1 VKKPNVKKRR
11 YTGSF
16 WKNKN
21 QSIKESVK
29 SKVTQKQATGTN
41 TQSNTKP
48 ANKYVIPSNEEIRQS
63 IKDSVKSKVTQNK
76 STASSNTQTSV
87 TSNSVTDTKNTI
99 KPDEKSATANTQ
111 NNTKPTDKTTT
122 EKTTTSPADTNK
134 AKKSSIWDKTP
145 KSVKWLGEKALKGG
159 IKGGIPVGIN
169 WALDSMNGTSS
180 LYYDPATG
188 EYIDTSDMHPI
199 WQNNLAKNNWVYN
212 VPYSIFD
219 KLPEAAGEV
228 INDMLR
234 VEDPESRALI
244 STVVDAGSYLIPYY
258 GLGKGTYDI
267 GNKVVNSV
275 LDTNRDIDMI
285 KDLRYGDLGFSIK
298 YLDDSTFGPDLSPI
312 WEGIKTSLA
321 NDWVH
326 DLTGIGRRTGFSE
339 QSDVYKLGQQ
349 TTVKMMQK
357 MLEDTDNFD
366 PANAK
371 SRVTLNQFNMMNQLL
386 KNADAYWQLEGI
398 KKTKN
403 MSNDAFYAYLKS
415 AGIDANTYRGME
427 YAAKQLYNL
436 GDNQERNGLRYD
448 QSIIST
454 QAPMLQYKY
463 ARKQKPIKDD
473 PLAGLVGGSHILD
486 GYTKIG
492 DKFINTNP
500 DKDKEPVPEVKA
512 VANIEPIPKFMS
524 SNDPGYI
531 KGDPMTFTKEYNK
544 RHGIRDVTDFYDIW
558 K

>member
-1 VKKPNVKKRR
+1 VDHHKKKPNVKKRR
-11 YTGSF
+11 HTSSSR
-16 WKNKN
+16 KNKN

-29 SKVTQKQATGTN
+29 SK
-41 TQSNTKP
+41 
-48 ANKYVIPSNEEIRQS
+48 I
-63 IKDSVKSKVTQNK
+63 TQNN

-111 NNTKPTDKTTT
+111 NNTKPADKTTT

-134 AKKSSIWDKTP
+134 AKKSSIWDKSAKVGKWVRENP
-145 KSVKWLGEKALKGG
+145 KKVKVSLG
-159 IKGGIPVGIN
+159 VGSYL
-169 WALDSMNGTSS
+169 AQKSMDRMNGTSS
-180 LYYDPATG
+180 LYYDPTTG

-199 WQNNLAKNNWVYN
+199 WQKNLANNDWVYN

-234 VEDPESRALI
+234 VEDPESRAVI
-244 STVVDAGSYLIPYY
+244 STIANAGSYLIPYY
-258 GLGKGTYDI
+258 GLGKGAYDV
-267 GNKVVNSV
+267 GNQAVNSV

-285 KDLRYGDLGFSIK
+285 KDLRYGDMGYSIK
-298 YLDDSTFGPDLSPI
+298 YLEDNGAAPI
-312 WEGIKTSLA
+312 WEGVKTLLA

-386 KNADAYWQLEGI
+386 KNADAYWQLQNI
-398 KKTKN
+398 KKAKN

-415 AGIDANTYRGME
+415 ASIDANTYKGME

-473 PLAGLVGGSHILD
+473 PLADLVGGSHILD